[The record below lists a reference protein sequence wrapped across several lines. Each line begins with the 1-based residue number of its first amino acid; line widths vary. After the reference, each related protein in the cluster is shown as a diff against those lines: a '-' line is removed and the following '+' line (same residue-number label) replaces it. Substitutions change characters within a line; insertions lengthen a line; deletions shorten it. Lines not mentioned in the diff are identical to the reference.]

1 MAEGLAEAGATVIVA
16 NRNVEEG
23 KAAADEMRANGLD
36 AHSHPVDISDKQ
48 SIENLF
54 NFVKEKF
61 GRLDIL
67 INNAGITRMKPILDY
82 QDDD

>member
-1 MAEGLAEAGATVIVA
+1 MNKLFDISGKIAIVTGASVGLGRAMAEGLAEAGATVIVA

-54 NFVKEKF
+54 NFV
-61 GRLDIL
+61 
-67 INNAGITRMKPILDY
+67 
-82 QDDD
+82 